1 MESDESENEPIHA
14 KRKPL
19 PPVVESASDFSAAE
33 SDEDDS
39 EGGGVFSDGS
49 VGDFVPRCDVADD
62 QMRRV
67 ARALPAE
74 RSAIH
79 RTIEKHSRSGR
90 LRKLEA
96 FVKALADVA
105 VRSGAPCKE
114 DAEAL
119 RAILAAARGMDGRW
133 RKDRYATP

>member
-1 MESDESENEPIHA
+1 MESDDSESELIYA
-14 KRKPL
+14 KPKPL

-33 SDEDDS
+33 SDDDDS
-39 EGGGVFSDGS
+39 EGGGAFSDGS

-62 QMRRV
+62 QLRRV

-74 RSAIH
+74 RRALH

-90 LRKLEA
+90 LQKLEA
-96 FVKALADVA
+96 CVKALADVA
-105 VRSGAPCKE
+105 VRASAPCKD
-114 DAEAL
+114 DADAL
-119 RAILAAARGMDGRW
+119 RAILAAARGMDSRW